1 MKITRRDDRVL
12 ELQGVPQGRGLWFA
26 ALVSAGL
33 TIGAG
38 MFTFYI
44 FMNSGS
50 WTSAIMPGI
59 GTAFGVFLFCFVF
72 AMALRRERLT
82 IDKVTRTATH
92 ETWSLMAGSRKAVA
106 YPFDRVAAASI
117 ERTLQSSGGGKG
129 FPTEVTR
136 ARLLITKP
144 RRAVLL
150 DETQG
155 GGKKT
160 VEDVEALAR
169 LVGEF
174 VGVEVRE
181 MGKHDD

>member
-26 ALVSAGL
+26 ALVSAVL

-38 MFTFYI
+38 MFTLYI
-44 FMNSGS
+44 SMNSGS
-50 WTSAIMPGI
+50 WTSSIMPGI
-59 GTAFGVFLFCFVF
+59 GAAFGLFLFCFVF
-72 AMALRRERLT
+72 AMALRRESLT
-82 IDKVTRTATH
+82 LDKVTRKGTH
-92 ETWSLMAGSRKAVA
+92 ATWSLLAGSRKEVV
-106 YPFDRVAAASI
+106 YPFDTIKAASI
-117 ERTLQSSGGGKG
+117 ERTMQSKGGGKG
-129 FPTEVTR
+129 FATEVTR

-155 GGKKT
+155 GRKKT
-160 VEDVEALAR
+160 VEEVEALAR